1 MASASAMPMI
11 AITKMLPNALGLRPT
26 ASAALPPTI
35 PTPTP
40 APSPAKAKGK
50 NGPKFPASAASIGR
64 VSNIAYFLLFG
75 SAFRSGRPRAAW
87 SQPENFLVRGL
98 ASMISRE
105 FDIDGA
111 KHGENEGLQQTDQ

>member
-1 MASASAMPMI
+1 MASESAIPMI

-40 APSPAKAKGK
+40 APRPAKAKGR

-64 VSNIAYFLLFG
+64 VSNMLVSFRLVVLFVPDAHAQHG
-75 SAFRSGRPRAAW
+75 LNRKIFSALPRLHD
-87 SQPENFLVRGL
+87 Q
-98 ASMISRE
+98 SRV
-105 FDIDGA
+105 
-111 KHGENEGLQQTDQ
+111 